1 MLTSISLPFYN
12 YSYSIFFFTV
22 RWRSTTRLHANIFA
36 QTAGSFV
43 LCPAWHFPFGHPWHC
58 LMLMKPTSIDA
69 SLTKFIQSSQIIHPL
84 IDCCLIN
91 LLRRIHNSY
100 TLTNANKQTNKTFS
114 FCNFFKF
121 SHTNEK
127 MQQTIII
134 VWFSKYQM
142 KKSNKI
148 CKKLK

>member
-91 LLRRIHNSY
+91 LLRRIHKSY
-100 TLTNANKQTNKTFS
+100 TLTNANKQTKRFLFVTSSN
-114 FCNFFKF
+114 
-121 SHTNEK
+121 SHTR
-127 MQQTIII
+127 
-134 VWFSKYQM
+134 M
-142 KKSNKI
+142 KKCNKLLLYGFQNI
-148 CKKLK
+148 KWKNQIKFVKN